1 MKFHRPPNTFIG
13 NVHIK
18 VQDLG
23 RSLEFYK
30 RIIGFDVLEQSGM
43 KAVLGSGKKP
53 ILTLEQPENAVPKQP
68 RTAGLYHF
76 ALLLPSRFELGKF
89 LRHILELGYPI
100 GAADH
105 LVSEAIYL
113 DDPDGNGIEIYTD
126 RPSSVW
132 KWAGNEVEMAT
143 NQIDAQGILAEAG
156 QSKWEGMPAE
166 TIMGHIHLHV
176 SDLTETRKFYGEGLG
191 FDLVS
196 RYPQALFMS
205 TGGYHHHLG
214 LNTWNGVGA
223 PPAAANS
230 AGLKQFSIMFPGE
243 EKRNKAVGKLENLGF
258 PVSENWTVKDPSG
271 NEIHLGVHE

>member
-1 MKFHRPPNTFIG
+1 MKFHQPPNTFIG

-18 VQDLG
+18 VENLG

-30 RIIGFDVLEQSGM
+30 RVIGCEVLEQSET
-43 KAVLGSGKKP
+43 KAILGSGGEGL
-53 ILTLEQPENAVPKQP
+53 LTLEQPANAIPKQG
-68 RTAGLYHF
+68 RTTGLYHF
-76 ALLLPSRFELGKF
+76 ALLLPSRLELGKF

-113 DDPDGNGIEIYTD
+113 DDPDGNGIEIYAD
-126 RPSSVW
+126 RPSSGW
-132 KWAGNEVEMAT
+132 NWQSNEVEMAT
-143 NQIDAQGILAEAG
+143 KQLDAEGILAEAG
-156 QSKWEGMPAE
+156 GSKWEGLPAG

-176 SDLTETRKFYGEGLG
+176 ADLVKAKQFYGEGLG

-214 LNTWNGVGA
+214 LNTWNGAGA
-223 PPAAANS
+223 PPPPENS
-230 AGLKQFSIMFPGE
+230 VGLKQFSLIFPSE
-243 EKRNKAVGKLENLGF
+243 QERKEASGKLEALGF
-258 PVSENWTVKDPSG
+258 NVNENWTVVDPSG
-271 NEIHLGVHE
+271 NMVHLGILA